1 MLKEQWAR
9 DLESEKE
16 EKESILNA
24 NKQVYKD
31 IEDFNRR
38 EEIVRTYRSK
48 IEKTVRTI
56 LIFRPIK
63 FLLMPYLKRK
73 MPWMIMK
80 EKKKKERNLNLYKI
94 KSIWSIL

>member
-48 IEKTVRTI
+48 IEKTV
-56 LIFRPIK
+56 
-63 FLLMPYLKRK
+63 
-73 MPWMIMK
+73 
-80 EKKKKERNLNLYKI
+80 
-94 KSIWSIL
+94 